1 MPRCFM
7 AKKLKYP
14 YQRWK
19 ENNQV
24 TGDEEEE
31 EDEGGGGGGGRG
43 EPRWIPGDDNRI
55 KVKGEDSRIIIIPYF
70 LHTL

>member
-1 MPRCFM
+1 M
-7 AKKLKYP
+7 
-14 YQRWK
+14 
-19 ENNQV
+19 